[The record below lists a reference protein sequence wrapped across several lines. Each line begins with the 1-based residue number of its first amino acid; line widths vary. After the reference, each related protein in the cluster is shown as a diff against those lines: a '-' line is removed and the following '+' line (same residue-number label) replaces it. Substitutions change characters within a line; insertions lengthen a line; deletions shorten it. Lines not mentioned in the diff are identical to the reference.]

1 MRRWSKLIWHL
12 KTPSLVTQ
20 SVNNMPAMWET
31 QVSSLSWE
39 DPWRRKWQPTPVFL
53 PEKSHGQRSLAG
65 YSPWGHQKSEPTE
78 RLTLS
83 LFMWNTFQEECW
95 LLQSFTVLRQEFF
108 WIKTVTWGRMSFLSI
123 FHEQR
128 IELTI
133 LRFSSV
139 MNCGNVKYTLGFPQ
153 HFIWFQQML
162 IEHYYVLEDTKKKG
176 HNSLF

>member
-1 MRRWSKLIWHL
+1 MG
-12 KTPSLVTQ
+12 
-20 SVNNMPAMWET
+20 
-31 QVSSLSWE
+31 
-39 DPWRRKWQPTPVFL
+39 DPGFI
-53 PEKSHGQRSLAG
+53 PELGRSLEKEMATHSSIFAWKISWTEEPAG

-139 MNCGNVKYTLGFPQ
+139 MNCGNLKYTLEFPQ

-162 IEHYYVLEDTKKKG
+162 IEYYYVLEDTKKKG